1 VALACVRACALPSP
15 RVAKVTG
22 TCVGPIRPRI
32 ASREHRRQKKLEKHR
47 TKRAAAKKQ
56 AARRRATAA
65 PSLAALVRAGADSP
79 FGPCWVSS
87 NLHDDRSPVPSLVTV
102 VVTRRL
108 PDGRL
113 LPHVALVDRTCLCVK
128 DAFVMAPANDAET
141 EYRVGTIGERGD
153 ALERC
158 EPLVAQSVVYQALD
172 YARSLGFEPQRDFQ
186 ASLFGPRPSELL
198 DTPLAR
204 PERPYYVAGP
214 DDDAARVLRQLE
226 AVGGPNSFEYV
237 VVEE

>member
-1 VALACVRACALPSP
+1 M
-15 RVAKVTG
+15 
-22 TCVGPIRPRI
+22 
-32 ASREHRRQKKLEKHR
+32 ASRERHRQKRLEKHR
-47 TKRAAAKKQ
+47 AKRVAARKQ
-56 AARRRATAA
+56 AARRRSLAS
-65 PSLAALVRAGADSP
+65 PSLATLVRAGAAAP

-87 NLHDDRSPVPSLVTV
+87 NLHADQDRLPPLITV

-113 LPHVALVDRTCLCVK
+113 LPHVALVDRTCLGVK
-128 DAFVMAPANDAET
+128 NAFVMAPANDAET

-158 EPLVAQSVVYQALD
+158 EPLVAQSIVYHALD

-186 ASLFGPRPSELL
+186 ESLFGPRPSELL

>member
-1 VALACVRACALPSP
+1 M
-15 RVAKVTG
+15 
-22 TCVGPIRPRI
+22 
-32 ASREHRRQKKLEKHR
+32 ASSERRRQKKLERHR
-47 TKRAAAKKQ
+47 VKRAEAKKQ
-56 AARRRATAA
+56 AARRRAPVAA
-65 PSLAALVRAGADSP
+65 SLGALVRAGAAAP

-87 NLHDDRSPVPSLVTV
+87 NLHENRSPVPSLVTA

-113 LPHVALVDRTCLCVK
+113 LSHVALVDRTCLGVK
-128 DAFVMAPANDAET
+128 NAFVMAPTNDAET
-141 EYRVGTIGERGD
+141 EQRVQSIAEQGD

-186 ASLFGPRPSELL
+186 ASLFGPRPPELL

-214 DDDAARVLRQLE
+214 DDDATRVLRQLE